1 LELWNSIAF
10 VSLLLFLFYLSFS
23 CYIINTLITYV
34 CIYIYIYSLS
44 CIYIYISFILYIYI
58 YMVIVI
64 KNDSVVVNTI
74 CVVNHVRDHYH
85 EVKFVSILLVLQ
97 LQSSRLNLKVP
108 QMVWMGEGGL

>member
-1 LELWNSIAF
+1 
-10 VSLLLFLFYLSFS
+10 
-23 CYIINTLITYV
+23 
-34 CIYIYIYSLS
+34 
-44 CIYIYISFILYIYI
+44 
-58 YMVIVI
+58 MVIVI